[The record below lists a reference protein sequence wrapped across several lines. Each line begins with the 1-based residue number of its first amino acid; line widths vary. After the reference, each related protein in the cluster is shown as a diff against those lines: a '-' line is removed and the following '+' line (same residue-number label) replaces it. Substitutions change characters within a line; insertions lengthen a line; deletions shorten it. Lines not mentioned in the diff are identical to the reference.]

1 MKKLA
6 AILMAAV
13 ALGCP
18 PPQTLRAEHVLT
30 GVAGPPQSGAV
41 RIVMEG
47 GALGASYEEVAIVS
61 ATGWSSD
68 ATLPA
73 VLGALQGE
81 AAGIGCDA
89 VIHVRFEQGS
99 QMAAATGVAVRT
111 K

>member
-1 MKKLA
+1 MKTRIAVLV
-6 AILMAAV
+6 V
-13 ALGCP
+13 ALSLGCVQ
-18 PPQTLRAEHVLT
+18 QTLRAEYVLT
-30 GVAGPPQSGAV
+30 GVAGPPQSGVV

-47 GALGASYEEVAIVS
+47 ALMDASYEEVAVVS
-61 ATGWSSD
+61 ATGQGHD

-81 AAGIGCDA
+81 AAQLGCNA
-89 VIHVRFEQGS
+89 VIHVRFEQGA